1 MPIQG
6 DVKNLYSD
14 REKTRALFPTTQVS
28 AVSDDNGVGLGA
40 ILEDT
45 VHTGPVVDETAT
57 APINADTLGGR
68 PAEEFATQN
77 YVATEIAK
85 AQLGGDNNEIDLS
98 GYATKDDITNAI
110 NKIDYPVDTV
120 NGKTGAVTLSATD
133 VGATPASHSTDKNNP
148 HSVTA
153 AQIGAATQEYV
164 TNAINNFTFYVVSD
178 TAPSDTSLLWLK
190 PV

>member
-14 REKTRALFPTTQVS
+14 REKTRALFPTTKVS

-98 GYATKDDITNAI
+98 GYAT
-110 NKIDYPVDTV
+110 
-120 NGKTGAVTLSATD
+120 
-133 VGATPASHSTDKNNP
+133 
-148 HSVTA
+148 
-153 AQIGAATQEYV
+153 QEYV